1 MKEHPGLEAAL
12 EISEAAVDQ
21 IGDNG
26 FLTDVPVVG
35 VAFKLCKVVAGVRER
50 IYLSKL
56 KAFLTELDAIPRDQQ
71 HEMLTSLLSD
81 SAERQKVGER
91 LLMLLEQVTDFDKP
105 SIMAV
110 FFIAY
115 LHKAIDIAFLLRAW
129 DAISAAYVGDLKL
142 ILGFAGEPAVGGG
155 NSHLEYLLRSGLTTF
170 RGGVLISSIGTIE
183 YSVSD
188 FGNRFIAVYNKFKA
202 A

>member
-56 KAFLTELDAIPRDQQ
+56 KAFLTELDAIPRD
-71 HEMLTSLLSD
+71 
-81 SAERQKVGER
+81 
-91 LLMLLEQVTDFDKP
+91 
-105 SIMAV
+105 
-110 FFIAY
+110 
-115 LHKAIDIAFLLRAW
+115 
-129 DAISAAYVGDLKL
+129 
-142 ILGFAGEPAVGGG
+142 
-155 NSHLEYLLRSGLTTF
+155 
-170 RGGVLISSIGTIE
+170 
-183 YSVSD
+183 
-188 FGNRFIAVYNKFKA
+188 
-202 A
+202 